1 MLSLYNFTEI
11 RPYWNY
17 FRMDGVIMF
26 KILKIS
32 CICVCVFALISIC
45 GLIADKQILSD
56 NLIRFHVVGNSNSV
70 KDQQDKLCVRDAII
84 AYLRDE
90 MQDIEN
96 IQDAEEY
103 LTSQLTKLEDLANE
117 TLQQLGSELKA
128 RVTLLREEFGKR
140 EYDTFSLPSGV
151 YKSLRIEIGEAEGK
165 NWWCVVFP
173 SLCIPTDTVGFE
185 DTAVSAGM
193 DKTLTDT
200 LSGSGKYEI
209 RFFFLDCL
217 GKLENLFH
225 FK

>member
-17 FRMDGVIMF
+17 FSMDGVIMF
-26 KILKIS
+26 KFLKIS
-32 CICVCVFALISIC
+32 CICVCVLALFSVC
-45 GLIADKQILSD
+45 DLIADKQMLSN

-70 KDQQDKLCVRDAII
+70 KDQQDKLCVRDALI

-96 IQDAEEY
+96 IQDAEKY
-103 LTSQLTKLEDLANE
+103 LISQLTKLEELANE

-128 RVTLLREEFGKR
+128 RVSLLQEEFGTR

-151 YKSLRIEIGEAEGK
+151 YKSLRVEIGEAEGK

-173 SLCIPTDTVGFE
+173 SLCIPTDTDGFE

-193 DKTLTDT
+193 DQELADT
-200 LSGSGKYEI
+200 LCGSEKYEI